1 MPTARIIIAAVRT
14 NNAVPITW
22 LVLPILATSGIKK
35 ALPAKQTIES
45 EVRKESAKEV
55 S

>member
-1 MPTARIIIAAVRT
+1 MIIAPVRT
-14 NNAVPITW
+14 NKAVPITW
-22 LVLPILATSGIKK
+22 LVLPILPTSGIKK

-45 EVRKESAKEV
+45 EVRKESANEL